1 MTPKPVAVGPR
12 LSQRQLSLL
21 SASLRHVRD
30 SEALLDEIGRPSVDQ
45 AWHLIGFGPECVRK
59 ACLAEDWADKPLG
72 HDLGDRA
79 ALLLDFA
86 VALDPTAWRL
96 GLVQAS
102 PVVPLA
108 GWAPEVRYA
117 LTGTAKVAETR
128 KAVAAAREFVDRA
141 IVTLWS
147 SGLLEEVPL

>member
-1 MTPKPVAVGPR
+1 MAPKPVPVGPR
-12 LSQRQLSLL
+12 LRPRQLDLL

-30 SEALLDEIGRPSVDQ
+30 SEALLDETARPSVDQ

-86 VALDPTAWRL
+86 VALDPNAWRL
-96 GLVQAS
+96 GLVQGS
-102 PVVPLA
+102 PVASLA
-108 GWAPEVRYA
+108 RWAPEVRYDR
-117 LTGTAKVAETR
+117 TGTANVDETR
-128 KAVAAAREFVDRA
+128 KAVAAAREFVDLA

-147 SGLLEEVPL
+147 SGLLEEVPH